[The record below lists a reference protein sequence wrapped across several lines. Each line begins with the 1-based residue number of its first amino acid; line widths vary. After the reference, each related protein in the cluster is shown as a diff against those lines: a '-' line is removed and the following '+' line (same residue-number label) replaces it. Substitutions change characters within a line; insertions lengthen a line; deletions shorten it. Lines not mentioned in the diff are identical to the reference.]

1 MDTAFIVE
9 PDVVNPTATALSLR
23 LVDGSIQDTVLTA
36 PDGSVLTLDTDPLV
50 AAVSDKVYFVGTR
63 NAKEFVYQ
71 ASVSPSE
78 ASGIMI
84 TEMDNYFTPTGLGRF
99 MAPVRDGVAWLSF
112 NYLYYRTPQL
122 AVSSRQSRRC
132 VCERERKGERGQV
145 RQVESQCLHST
156 QLQELYG

>member
-23 LVDGSIQDTVLTA
+23 LVDGGIQATVLTA
-36 PDGSVLTLDTDPLV
+36 HGSALTLDTDPLV

-63 NAKEFVYQ
+63 NAKEYVYQ

-78 ASGIMI
+78 ASGIVI
-84 TEMDNYFTPTGLGRF
+84 TEMDSFFEPTGLSRF

-112 NYLYYRTPQL
+112 NYLYYHTPQL
-122 AVSSRQSRRC
+122 AVSDRRSRRC
-132 VCERERKGERGQV
+132 V
-145 RQVESQCLHST
+145 
-156 QLQELYG
+156 